1 MRPQRRRSFVTGPE
15 LDIDRGGVLTLTMPP
30 QGCGVP
36 ATIVVCCS
44 GSGHP
49 GRPSPRPKSSTTTA
63 SPARSVRPPADTVTA
78 GENRTVTVLGSR
90 ISTGAL
96 VWPGSPAVNRGGRLG
111 EDAGMTPP
119 DRGLLHH
126 VELWVPDLTSAPAGL
141 NHLAFYAGDRDSVDA
156 LAAAAPEH
164 GWVPLFADRY
174 PHAGGPE
181 HYAAYLE
188 DQDGYEVELIA
199 G

>member
-1 MRPQRRRSFVTGPE
+1 
-15 LDIDRGGVLTLTMPP
+15 
-30 QGCGVP
+30 
-36 ATIVVCCS
+36 
-44 GSGHP
+44 
-49 GRPSPRPKSSTTTA
+49 
-63 SPARSVRPPADTVTA
+63 
-78 GENRTVTVLGSR
+78 
-90 ISTGAL
+90 
-96 VWPGSPAVNRGGRLG
+96 
-111 EDAGMTPP
+111 
-119 DRGLLHH
+119 
-126 VELWVPDLTSAPAGL
+126 
-141 NHLAFYAGDRDSVDA
+141 